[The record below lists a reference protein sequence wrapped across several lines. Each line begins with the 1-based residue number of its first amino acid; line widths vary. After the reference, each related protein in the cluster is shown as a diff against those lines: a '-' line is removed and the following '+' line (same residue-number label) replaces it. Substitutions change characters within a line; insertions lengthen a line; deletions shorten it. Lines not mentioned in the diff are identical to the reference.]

1 MGQLSPGRI
10 LKKNYTRK
18 LNEQLSDT
26 KWLKDWHGFNSD
38 VQQMSYNSYSV
49 LYLTEN
55 CDTVR
60 GKTNLRIENNI
71 NWKC

>member
-38 VQQMSYNSYSV
+38 VQ
-49 LYLTEN
+49 
-55 CDTVR
+55 
-60 GKTNLRIENNI
+60 
-71 NWKC
+71 KCLIIPTPYYI